1 MSAPLR
7 ERFLSSVSRTKL
19 IQNALAAGFT
29 SQAGSPV
36 NLSLAQESVD
46 TGKRGPP
53 LITPALAALRERL
66 ASEGPSLGEFI
77 GQSAPLGYS
86 VEAVQPK
93 EKRRKPDWMK
103 RVIPGGENYTKIKSK
118 LRDLNLH
125 TVCEEAKCPNI
136 GECWG
141 GGEHG
146 TATATIMLLGD
157 TCTRGCRCY
166 YLILVNRNRCCLL
179 LQLYVFS
186 FVVVS
191 EAHLLWMYTY
201 KCHSMAFALFSGFP
215 DTHCL
220 TYRTPPFLM
229 KHHANCHMMVVQAGR
244 IELILVEQQTF
255 RLQGQISTFQDDF
268 ENMPFFSAL
277 IRRKEL
283 FGPSGMTFSQMLDS
297 SWIIRTH

>member
-1 MSAPLR
+1 MYHVTVYVTQVREAQPERAREGSITFPGEATTVADQGGSPARSTPVTISIRCLCSNLLKSIASSAASGCSFCATMSAPLR
-7 ERFLSSVSRTKL
+7 ERILSSVSRTKL

-29 SQAGSPV
+29 SQARSPV
-36 NLSLAQESVD
+36 NLSPAQESVD

-66 ASEGPSLGEFI
+66 ASDGPSLGEFI

-166 YLILVNRNRCCLL
+166 YLILLNRNRCCLL
-179 LQLYVFS
+179 LQL
-186 FVVVS
+186 
-191 EAHLLWMYTY
+191 
-201 KCHSMAFALFSGFP
+201 
-215 DTHCL
+215 
-220 TYRTPPFLM
+220 
-229 KHHANCHMMVVQAGR
+229 
-244 IELILVEQQTF
+244 
-255 RLQGQISTFQDDF
+255 
-268 ENMPFFSAL
+268 
-277 IRRKEL
+277 
-283 FGPSGMTFSQMLDS
+283 
-297 SWIIRTH
+297 